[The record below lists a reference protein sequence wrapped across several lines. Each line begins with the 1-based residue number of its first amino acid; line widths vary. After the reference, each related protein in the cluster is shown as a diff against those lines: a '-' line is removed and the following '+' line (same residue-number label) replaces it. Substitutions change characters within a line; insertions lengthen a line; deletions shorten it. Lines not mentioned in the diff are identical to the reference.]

1 MKIDE
6 FKKLIEEKIHRNK
19 EIKLIKEIADELKI
33 PLYLVG
39 GFLRDAILSRENV
52 DLDFIVNGEPD
63 KISKKVAE
71 RLRAKLI
78 IMDKQDIINYRI
90 VKRGM
95 SVDFAEVFQA
105 DIHKDLAR
113 RDFTI
118 NSIAYS
124 LSEKKLYDDFD
135 GIGDLEKGIIKMVSD
150 DTFDNDPLRML
161 RAVRYFTTLE
171 GFYIE
176 KKTLSLIAL
185 KKDLISRASP
195 ERIKEEMDKI
205 ILSGNPVRGMVLLI
219 EIKILETLFF
229 KSNSTMQIKPVNTQ
243 EEKGKLI
250 AVLKIINELIG
261 KTLFDG
267 SQMIELKYSPDD
279 LKIIYYAAIVSFLWS
294 SFFKTEIEIKDIVSI
309 LKNMRFSNIE
319 ISRICRVID
328 GLKYFF
334 ELSETK
340 ELETDVRRLIH
351 KTGRD
356 VLILMVLGNA
366 ILRALG
372 KENYKQ
378 TVIIRTNILRIF
390 NKDGDSI
397 INPKKLIDG
406 KDIIRILKCEEG
418 ERVGKII
425 KEIKK
430 LQIENKISTRREAM
444 ELVEV
449 IDSNLLD

>member
-6 FKKLIEEKIHRNK
+6 FNRLIEEKIQKNK
-19 EIKLIKEIADELKI
+19 EIKLIKEIADEMKM

-39 GFLRDAILSRENV
+39 GFLRDAILSRDNV

-135 GIGDLEKGIIKMVSD
+135 GIGDLEKRIIKMVYD
-150 DTFDNDPLRML
+150 GTFDDDPLRML
-161 RAVRYFTTLE
+161 RAVRYFTILE

-176 KKTLSLIAL
+176 KRTLSFIAS